1 MCHLLLL
8 ILQSCKHE
16 SWNSIAKFLVND
28 VPSLLKSEDVK
39 LKDVCKVLSV
49 IVTSL
54 PSNFKEFI
62 NWVAEIRRQ
71 DDGGPSL
78 SEEETTQ
85 ASVKEEILKQVQ
97 RTRLF
102 KHVASFLSHSCSG
115 HTSFSSDVLTVL
127 LLSLPST
134 TWDGIT
140 DEKLLREIRS
150 LVSIENLPTLLQEE
164 VWHLRRQ
171 LHILRDVKKAR

>member
-1 MCHLLLL
+1 M
-8 ILQSCKHE
+8 Q
-16 SWNSIAKFLVND
+16 
-28 VPSLLKSEDVK
+28 
-39 LKDVCKVLSV
+39 
-49 IVTSL
+49 
-54 PSNFKEFI
+54 
-62 NWVAEIRRQ
+62 
-71 DDGGPSL
+71 
-78 SEEETTQ
+78 
-85 ASVKEEILKQVQ
+85 EEILKQVQ

-164 VWHLRRQ
+164 VLIIFSLFSKIKLNLIFFSFFPLVGGDNRSHYL
-171 LHILRDVKKAR
+171 I